1 MPKAANTLHSD
12 QVPSAQAGIA
22 KSVVGRD
29 TRAEE
34 RGSFCGTQLVR
45 NGSDASGFSNHHF
58 RISSVCGHSRYHWVL
73 TIDRVSASAR
83 FAHSIFASD
92 QADTYSLPDF
102 PSGHARTQPFNS
114 TNHFMPRNA
123 WQNQARIETGDRVR
137 IGVTDSARLNPNP
150 DLARS
155 GLRDLTFHYAKL
167 AGRGPPQPC
176 TCLSL
181 GLRAVPCDGELI
193 FFLLS

>member
-58 RISSVCGHSRYHWVL
+58 RISSVCGHSRYHWDL

-83 FAHSIFASD
+83 FAHFI
-92 QADTYSLPDF
+92 
-102 PSGHARTQPFNS
+102 
-114 TNHFMPRNA
+114 
-123 WQNQARIETGDRVR
+123 V
-137 IGVTDSARLNPNP
+137 
-150 DLARS
+150 
-155 GLRDLTFHYAKL
+155 RDLYHPLNF
-167 AGRGPPQPC
+167 
-176 TCLSL
+176 
-181 GLRAVPCDGELI
+181 LRSTAVEVSAPGQLRVVERQVPEPG
-193 FFLLS
+193 